1 LLSKVLNHVVP
12 LRFAVDQ
19 KVKADLFLE
28 TNDSLDLL
36 LDEFFILLLSDL
48 TLVELGT
55 D

>member
-1 LLSKVLNHVVP
+1 M
-12 LRFAVDQ
+12 DQ